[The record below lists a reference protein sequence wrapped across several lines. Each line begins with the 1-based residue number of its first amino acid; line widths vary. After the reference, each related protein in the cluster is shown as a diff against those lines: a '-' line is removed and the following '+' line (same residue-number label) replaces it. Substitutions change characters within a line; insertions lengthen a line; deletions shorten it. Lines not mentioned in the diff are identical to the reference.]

1 MRRVLC
7 AGLLAVSL
15 SFPVYADPID
25 DFLDGP
31 PYPGGLPA
39 ALGFLATC
47 HAEHALCQ
55 AQLEVFEGEVSSCQQ
70 VVADLETQIDTL
82 DAQLSDCLA
91 AVGEFP
97 GDGITGTALNF
108 TDTGNTIFDNLT
120 RFEWAKKNLIAGSPL
135 HRDLIVTYAQAQAHV
150 DALNAAGYEG
160 GGWGLPNLKQL
171 QSIMN
176 YNGPQPIIPDVFGP
190 SVLQPFI
197 NYFWSTT
204 PHVQDANQ
212 RWLLDGNIGFVTP
225 APKTNSH
232 RFLMVR

>member
-1 MRRVLC
+1 VKHIVKASILFFALSTSVFATDFEDLFQC
-7 AGLLAVSL
+7 VSNC
-15 SFPVYADPID
+15 ID
-25 DFLDGP
+25 DPLF
-31 PYPGGLPA
+31 
-39 ALGFLATC
+39 
-47 HAEHALCQ
+47 
-55 AQLEVFEGEVSSCQQ
+55 CQQ
-70 VVADLETQIDTL
+70 
-82 DAQLSDCLA
+82 DCA
-91 AVGEFP
+91 FP
-97 GDGITGTALNF
+97 GDGLTGESLSFA
-108 TDTGNTIFDNLT
+108 DTGNTIIDNVT
-120 RFEWAKKNLIAGSPL
+120 GFEWAKKNLIAGSPL

-176 YNGPQPIIPDVFGP
+176 YNGPQPLIPDVFGP
-190 SVLQPFI
+190 TVLQPFI